1 MSPPTLP
8 RATAAAL
15 ALARR
20 AAWPPRTAQ
29 FATRRT
35 LSTVHKISPPAE
47 DQEPETPA
55 KTFTV
60 AARLDDGLLA
70 LRPSMGVSS
79 ASVKPGA
86 LLSLGDTARAAI
98 LCWRSGLAITAPLT
112 STPPPPAGAELE
124 LRPWRAG
131 DRFHPSWKRAPIAL
145 KDFLR
150 GQKLPLEERRAL
162 PLVCSGSDVLAVCAE
177 KAHIGKPHAEGF
189 GDARALWI
197 VVQEAPGE

>member
-1 MSPPTLP
+1 MWFERAGIAASVVNLAK
-8 RATAAAL
+8 RATGPEYASSCKLVGRHTHL
-15 ALARR
+15 AHVDLVLFD
-20 AAWPPRTAQ
+20 
-29 FATRRT
+29 FAIN
-35 LSTVHKISPPAE
+35 LQGAC
-47 DQEPETPA
+47 
-55 KTFTV
+55 V
-60 AARLDDGLLA
+60 A
-70 LRPSMGVSS
+70 
-79 ASVKPGA
+79 
-86 LLSLGDTARAAI
+86 T
-98 LCWRSGLAITAPLT
+98 
-112 STPPPPAGAELE
+112 GAELE

-177 KAHIGKPHAEGF
+177 KAHVGKPHAEGG